1 MCGIAGFIVRKE
13 QARAIHLTRSL
24 DVMAA
29 RGPDG
34 QGEFSQDTGA
44 WSVGLGHRRL
54 SIIDLTDGAQPMSTP
69 DGRFHLTFNGEIYNY
84 RALGSQLESKG
95 HQFRTK
101 SDTEVVL
108 TLLAKEGPDSLSK
121 LDGIFAL
128 GLWDTTQQTLIL
140 ARDRA
145 GTKPLYYGKLPEGGI
160 AFASVLDAIPKTAEA
175 FSLNPRALQSYF
187 LLNYI
192 PSPLTIY
199 SNVFKL
205 EAGCWLKWKGGEM
218 HPSQKFWKI
227 ADQQLSLLSRE
238 SLEDRLW
245 QTLDH
250 AVEKSLVSDV
260 PVGVLL
266 SGGLDSSVVSQLA
279 SERLGRGMF
288 TFSIGFKDKSFDE
301 SAYALELAKGL
312 KSEHTQKIYSDS
324 ELIDE
329 INPALSCLDEP
340 LADPS
345 LLPTFL
351 VSRIAAQ
358 KVKVVL
364 SGDGSDELW
373 GGYPTYRANRISKL
387 FSFMPAT
394 WIQRMA
400 QPMVKLVPSRDTYMS
415 FEWKLKT
422 FVRGLDSNAR
432 KQHLKWLSSLP
443 EQEAFQTVKQGGTQ
457 DLLDFWLNIV
467 PNPKLDDGN
476 RLLAL
481 DFSTYLTSI
490 LTKVDRA
497 SMGNGLEVRPPFLTN
512 DLIDFAYSVPAKFKH
527 DFRSGKILLKAAAR
541 GKIPSSIIDR
551 PKHGFAIPI
560 SRWMRGPLSQRMRA
574 IFNASPV
581 WETAQ
586 LDRNIF
592 KNWWKEHTERKCDRS
607 RTLWALLVLDH
618 WLGRSLRSG

>member
-1 MCGIAGFIVRKE
+1 
-13 QARAIHLTRSL
+13 
-24 DVMAA
+24 
-29 RGPDG
+29 
-34 QGEFSQDTGA
+34 
-44 WSVGLGHRRL
+44 
-54 SIIDLTDGAQPMSTP
+54 
-69 DGRFHLTFNGEIYNY
+69 
-84 RALGSQLESKG
+84 
-95 HQFRTK
+95 
-101 SDTEVVL
+101 
-108 TLLAKEGPDSLSK
+108 
-121 LDGIFAL
+121 
-128 GLWDTTQQTLIL
+128 
-140 ARDRA
+140 
-145 GTKPLYYGKLPEGGI
+145 
-160 AFASVLDAIPKTAEA
+160 
-175 FSLNPRALQSYF
+175 
-187 LLNYI
+187 
-192 PSPLTIY
+192 
-199 SNVFKL
+199 
-205 EAGCWLKWKGGEM
+205 
-218 HPSQKFWKI
+218 
-227 ADQQLSLLSRE
+227 
-238 SLEDRLW
+238 
-245 QTLDH
+245 
-250 AVEKSLVSDV
+250 
-260 PVGVLL
+260 
-266 SGGLDSSVVSQLA
+266 
-279 SERLGRGMF
+279 
-288 TFSIGFKDKSFDE
+288 
-301 SAYALELAKGL
+301 
-312 KSEHTQKIYSDS
+312 
-324 ELIDE
+324 
-329 INPALSCLDEP
+329 
-340 LADPS
+340 
-345 LLPTFL
+345 
-351 VSRIAAQ
+351 
-358 KVKVVL
+358 
-364 SGDGSDELW
+364 
-373 GGYPTYRANRISKL
+373 
-387 FSFMPAT
+387 
-394 WIQRMA
+394 
-400 QPMVKLVPSRDTYMS
+400 VKLVPSRDTYMS